1 MNHIREPQMLHT
13 AECGRHTH
21 GENKREEGIV
31 GAVEGVLRESQ
42 GLISV
47 SGRDV
52 ALTISPN
59 SQALWVHW
67 YSVLMGH
74 C

>member
-21 GENKREEGIV
+21 GENKREEGIA

-52 ALTISPN
+52 DWIPP
-59 SQALWVHW
+59 
-67 YSVLMGH
+67 
-74 C
+74 